1 MKTLKTTLCALSCL
15 VASSAAHAATDAPFN
30 GKVYDPVKTELVL
43 NLVVTCTDPVRP
55 GPEGASKDG
64 ERTEIWPIIGGR
76 FDGPGIHGTVEAG
89 GADLPVLRPDGV
101 EVVDAF
107 YRLKTDDGQIIV
119 IHNKGLAYPIDGGKD
134 YKYRLS
140 PEFIAPKGKYD
151 WLNKSIF
158 VATLVYPVPKGM
170 ELAKGPHQN
179 DRLIQ
184 VLRLN

>member
-1 MKTLKTTLCALSCL
+1 MLMTSSFAFAETSSKSSF
-15 VASSAAHAATDAPFN
+15 AST
-30 GKVYDPVKTELVL
+30 VYDPVKTELVL
-43 NLVVTCTDPVRP
+43 NLVVTCTDPIRP
-55 GPEGASKDG
+55 GPNAASKDG
-64 ERTEIWPIIGGR
+64 ERSEIWPIIGGR

-107 YRLKTDDGQIIV
+107 YRLKTDDGQIII
-119 IHNKGLAYPIDGGKD
+119 IHNKGLAYPIKNGQD

-170 ELAKGPHQN
+170 ELARGPHQN